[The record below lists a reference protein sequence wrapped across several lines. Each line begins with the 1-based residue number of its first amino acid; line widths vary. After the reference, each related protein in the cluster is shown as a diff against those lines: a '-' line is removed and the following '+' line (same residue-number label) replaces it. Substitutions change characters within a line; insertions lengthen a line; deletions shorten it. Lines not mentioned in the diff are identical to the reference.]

1 MAKLLIISTQAPYVT
16 SAAQDAL
23 EAALAASNVGVEVTF
38 VFAQQGLYQLL
49 SGQIST
55 CVQRKSIEKQINV
68 LPLYDIDAVYYIA
81 EDMVDLK
88 LSSQALTST
97 AESIDTKN
105 FIELCAAANAIL
117 RF

>member
-1 MAKLLIISTQAPYVT
+1 
-16 SAAQDAL
+16 
-23 EAALAASNVGVEVTF
+23 VEVTF

-49 SGQIST
+49 DGQDST
-55 CVQRKSIEKQINV
+55 CVQRKSIAKQINV

-81 EDMVDLK
+81 EDMIDLA

-97 AESIDTKN
+97 AESIDTNKFN
-105 FIELCAAANAIL
+105 QLCAVSNAIL

>member
-38 VFAQQGLYQLL
+38 VFAQRGLYQLL
-49 SGQIST
+49 NGQDSVR
-55 CVQRKSIEKQINV
+55 VQKKSIAKQIEV
-68 LPLYDIDAVYYIA
+68 LPLYDIDAIYYVK
-81 EDMVDLK
+81 EDISDRM
-88 LSSQALTST
+88 LSSHALTLT
-97 AESIDTKN
+97 AQSIDMHELN
-105 FIELCAAANAIL
+105 QLCAASNAIL